1 MKFKFLVLSLCLYC
15 GFLNAQVKL
24 ENLKG
29 TWAIAAMCSQDTNII
44 VMYRR
49 DSLFSQML
57 SNKYPDKVFMYR
69 SNSGKYTDYW
79 FYNLQYFSF
88 DKKMLGCGYAKD
100 STYSRRERG
109 YQGKYSISGNNLY
122 SPFFV
127 FRQWQSVTMFEVP
140 MEYKISIDRGF
151 LVMVNKGGSIIY
163 YRKISEDVLFRD

>member
-1 MKFKFLVLSLCLYC
+1 MKIKFLILSI
-15 GFLNAQVKL
+15 FLSCSFLQAQVKL
-24 ENLKG
+24 ENIKG

-69 SNSGKYTDYW
+69 SNSGKFTDYW

-100 STYSRRERG
+100 STYARRERG
-109 YQGKYSISGNNLY
+109 YQGKYSISGNMLY
-122 SPFFV
+122 SPFYV
-127 FRQWQSVTMFEVP
+127 FRSWQSVTMFEVP
-140 MEYKISIDRGF
+140 MEYKVSLDQSF
-151 LVMVNKGGSIIY
+151 LVMINKGGSIMY
-163 YRKISEDVLFRD
+163 YRKISEEALFRD

>member
-1 MKFKFLVLSLCLYC
+1 MKFKFLILSFILSC
-15 GFLNAQVKL
+15 GFLKAQVKL
-24 ENLKG
+24 ENIKG

-49 DSLFSQML
+49 DSVFSEML

-69 SNSGKYTDYW
+69 SNSGKFTDYW

-100 STYSRRERG
+100 STYARRERG
-109 YQGKYSISGNNLY
+109 YQGKYSISGSNLY

-127 FRQWQSVTMFEVP
+127 FRQWQSVTMFDAP
-140 MEYKISIDRGF
+140 MEYKISLDRGF
-151 LVMVNKGGSIIY
+151 LVMVTKGGSIIY
-163 YRKISEDVLFRD
+163 YRKISEEVLFRD